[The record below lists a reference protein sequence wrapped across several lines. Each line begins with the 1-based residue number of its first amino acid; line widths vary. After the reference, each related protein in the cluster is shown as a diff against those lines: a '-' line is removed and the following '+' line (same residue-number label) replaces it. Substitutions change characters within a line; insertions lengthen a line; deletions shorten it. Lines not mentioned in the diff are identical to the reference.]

1 MSKTAQMV
9 LKIVAAGLAFAALVC
24 LIVGS
29 WQDMAKGCGC
39 LKERLRQEERPPV
52 EQFAAA
58 PSMTT
63 ITTRSSIS
71 KESA

>member
-29 WQDMAKGCGC
+29 WQDMAKGYGC
-39 LKERLRQEERPPV
+39 LKERLKRH
-52 EQFAAA
+52 
-58 PSMTT
+58 
-63 ITTRSSIS
+63 RSS
-71 KESA
+71 EYDDYNDAELYQ

>member
-9 LKIVAAGLAFAALVC
+9 LKIVAAGLALAALVC

-39 LKERLRQEERPPV
+39 LKKRLRERR
-52 EQFAAA
+52 
-58 PSMTT
+58 
-63 ITTRSSIS
+63 RS
-71 KESA
+71 EYDDYNDAELYQ

>member
-24 LIVGS
+24 LIVSS

-39 LKERLRQEERPPV
+39 LKERLRKRRCSEYDDYNDAELYQ
-52 EQFAAA
+52 
-58 PSMTT
+58 
-63 ITTRSSIS
+63 
-71 KESA
+71 